1 MQWDDGLTPSRGVR
15 CQQLLATAK
24 LRGVQQRA
32 VQANAPQHQPQTR
45 WQKPTT
51 KPSTE
56 EYKQLRLLLPQYY
69 LPPQLLFLLLSSS
82 SACSPPEHVPDA
94 SATRVN
100 PHSQSCRQQLL
111 SNTSSFRNV
120 RSLSLFR
127 IPSESSDASKS
138 SKQNTFSLHLTSS
151 KWKKELGNKQGILED
166 FFYKL
171 QIVIAGYNA
180 LEAVNNYFYIL
191 SFDVKYVKCF

>member
-1 MQWDDGLTPSRGVR
+1 MDSHLHAVSGVSSCLPQR
-15 CQQLLATAK
+15 SWEESNK
-24 LRGVQQRA
+24 RA

-45 WQKPTT
+45 WQKPAA

-56 EYKQLRLLLPQYY
+56 EYEQLRLLLPQCC
-69 LPPQLLFLLLSSS
+69 LPPQLLFLLSSSS

-138 SKQNTFSLHLTSS
+138 SNKHFSLHLTSS
-151 KWKKELGNKQGILED
+151 KWKKEPGNK
-166 FFYKL
+166 
-171 QIVIAGYNA
+171 
-180 LEAVNNYFYIL
+180 
-191 SFDVKYVKCF
+191 